1 MNTDFKNDRGIA
13 VVIALLMMVLLG
25 ALAAAL
31 VALTTT
37 ETLVSA
43 SFRRSL
49 EVAHGAEAAL
59 ERGLHDLSAMSDW
72 SLALAMPPAN
82 VTSSFDDGETTPRG
96 PDGRMLDLTRL
107 TANHQRASDARRGQA
122 IFGADN
128 PEWRLFAHAP
138 LRALLAQPGPD
149 LPLYLA
155 VWIADDE
162 SDGDGNPSVDANGR
176 ILVGAVAFGTGGARG
191 MVEARIERADSG
203 ELRLLAWRQTR

>member
-1 MNTDFKNDRGIA
+1 MNTDFSSERGIA
-13 VVIALLMMVLLG
+13 VVIALLAMVLLG

-31 VALTTT
+31 MTLTTT

-59 ERGLHDLSAMSDW
+59 ERGLHDLSAMPDW
-72 SLALAMPPAN
+72 SPALAAPPAN

-96 PDGRMLDLTRL
+96 PDGRRLDLTRL
-107 TANHQRASDARRGQA
+107 TADRQRASDARGG
-122 IFGADN
+122 FGANN
-128 PEWRLFAHAP
+128 PAWRLFSHAP
-138 LRALLAQPGPD
+138 LRALLASPGPD

-162 SDGDGNPSVDANGR
+162 SDGDGNPAIDTNGR
-176 ILVGAVAFGTGGARG
+176 ILVGAVAFGAGGARG
-191 MVEARIERADSG
+191 EVEARIERAVSG
-203 ELRLLAWRQTR
+203 ELRLLAWRQAR